1 MQVIYRKSDRAVAG
15 WCESAAAVNQE
26 IANICASELGGTAS
40 DYAVAVT
47 DADRPD
53 GTVPVV
59 GSDLAASYAEPTKV
73 STKRT
78 NTASGKTKLQN
89 LGLTADEVSALFS

>member
-1 MQVIYRKSDRAVAG
+1 MQVIYRRSDRAVVG
-15 WCESAAAVNQE
+15 WCESAAVVNQE
-26 IANICASELGGTAS
+26 ISNICASALGGRAS

-47 DADRPD
+47 DADRPA

-59 GSDLAASYAEPTKV
+59 GSDLAATYAETTKA